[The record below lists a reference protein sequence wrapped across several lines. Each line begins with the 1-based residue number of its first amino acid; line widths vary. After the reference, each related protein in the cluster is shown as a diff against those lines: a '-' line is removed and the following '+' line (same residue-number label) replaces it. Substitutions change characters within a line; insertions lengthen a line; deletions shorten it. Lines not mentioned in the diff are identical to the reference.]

1 MPALELRA
9 AQASRWPAV
18 AVLSVFASGVC
29 QGHRCSKEATGVPA
43 PRCLVSATPSTVP
56 SHERDTGRVRGDSG
70 STYEEAASRGPLSG
84 AERAG
89 SFRPLMNHARAAA
102 TGQRPDLLD
111 PSTLSQLG
119 GIEFIARE
127 VVEGFLMGLHRSPH
141 RGFSAE
147 FAELRAYQAGDDLR
161 YIDWRM
167 FGRSDR
173 YYVKQ
178 FEEETNL
185 RAHLLIDV
193 SESMGWSS
201 DPGVLP
207 PKIWYAKHLAACMA
221 LILLRQGDSVG
232 MAAFH
237 DRIVERVRARGGRR
251 QWTEL
256 TRRLAAL
263 QASGGT
269 SAESALRDLAVRLR
283 RRGLVILLSDLLVK
297 PDETL
302 TALKFLRH
310 HGHEVLVFHLLD
322 PGERELPAAAEAR
335 FFDPET
341 DDELLVSVADIRA
354 EYREAVAAAL
364 DEWYRKLRPHGID
377 YQIIDTDQPL
387 STALR
392 AYLRKRER
400 LG

>member
-1 MPALELRA
+1 MNTSHT
-9 AQASRWPAV
+9 ASN
-18 AVLSVFASGVC
+18 AS
-29 QGHRCSKEATGVPA
+29 
-43 PRCLVSATPSTVP
+43 
-56 SHERDTGRVRGDSG
+56 
-70 STYEEAASRGPLSG
+70 
-84 AERAG
+84 
-89 SFRPLMNHARAAA
+89 
-102 TGQRPDLLD
+102 RPDLLD
-111 PSTLSQLG
+111 AATLSQLG
-119 GIEFIARE
+119 GIELIARE

-185 RAHLLIDV
+185 RAHLLVDV

-207 PKIWYAKHLAACMA
+207 SKLWYAKHLAASLA

-237 DRIVERVRARGGRR
+237 DVVVGRVRARGGHR

-256 TRRLAAL
+256 IHHLAAL
-263 QASGGT
+263 EASEGT
-269 SAESALRDLAVRLR
+269 SAERAIRDLAVRLK
-283 RRGLVILLSDLLVK
+283 RRGLVILLSDLLVR
-297 PDETL
+297 PEETL

-322 PGERELPAAAEAR
+322 PGERELPPVSEAR

-341 DDELLVSVADIRA
+341 NDELLVSIPDIRIEYRAAVAD
-354 EYREAVAAAL
+354 AL
-364 DEWYRKLRPHGID
+364 EEWRDNLRPHGID
-377 YQIIDTDQPL
+377 YHVLETDQPL
-387 STALR
+387 SNALR
-392 AYLRKRER
+392 TYLRKRER

>member
-1 MPALELRA
+1 MTDTKKVPPRNARLDLVDPA
-9 AQASRWPAV
+9 
-18 AVLSVFASGVC
+18 
-29 QGHRCSKEATGVPA
+29 
-43 PRCLVSATPSTVP
+43 
-56 SHERDTGRVRGDSG
+56 
-70 STYEEAASRGPLSG
+70 
-84 AERAG
+84 
-89 SFRPLMNHARAAA
+89 
-102 TGQRPDLLD
+102 
-111 PSTLSQLG
+111 TLSQLG

-127 VVEGFLMGLHRSPH
+127 VVEGFIMGLHRSPH

-167 FGRSDR
+167 YGRSDR

-185 RAHLLIDV
+185 RAYLLLDV

-201 DPGVLP
+201 DPGTLP
-207 PKIWYAKHLAACMA
+207 TKLWYAKHLAASLA
-221 LILLRQGDSVG
+221 LILLRQGDAVG

-237 DRIVERVRARGGRR
+237 NRVVERVHARGGRR
-251 QWTEL
+251 QWHEIL
-256 TRRLAAL
+256 RKLGGLEAE
-263 QASGGT
+263 GGT
-269 SAESALRDLAVRLR
+269 SAEGALRDLAVRLR
-283 RRGLVILLSDLLVK
+283 RRGLVVVLSDLLVAR
-297 PDETL
+297 PETL

-322 PGERELPAAAEAR
+322 PGERELPAASEAR

-341 DDELLVSVADIRA
+341 DEELLVSVADIRA
-354 EYREAVAAAL
+354 EYREAVRGAL
-364 DEWYRKLRPHGID
+364 QEWQRDLRPHGID
-377 YQIIDTDQPL
+377 YEVVDTHRSL
-387 STALR
+387 SLALR

>member
-1 MPALELRA
+1 MNDPKRT
-9 AQASRWPAV
+9 AQSASR
-18 AVLSVFASGVC
+18 
-29 QGHRCSKEATGVPA
+29 
-43 PRCLVSATPSTVP
+43 
-56 SHERDTGRVRGDSG
+56 
-70 STYEEAASRGPLSG
+70 
-84 AERAG
+84 
-89 SFRPLMNHARAAA
+89 
-102 TGQRPDLLD
+102 RPDLLD

-119 GIEFIARE
+119 GIEFVARE

-167 FGRSDR
+167 YGRSDR

-185 RAHLLIDV
+185 RAHILIDV

-201 DPGVLP
+201 SEALP
-207 PKIWYAKHLAACMA
+207 TKLWFAKHLAASLA
-221 LILLRQGDSVG
+221 LVLTRQGDSVG

-237 DRIVERVRARGGRR
+237 DTIVERVHARGGRR
-251 QWTEL
+251 QWHEL
-256 TRRLAAL
+256 VRRLDRL
-263 QASGGT
+263 QPAGKT
-269 SAESALRDLAVRLR
+269 SARGALREVALRLR
-283 RRGLVILLSDLLVK
+283 RAGLVVLISDLLMD
-297 PDETL
+297 PEETL

-310 HGHEVLVFHLLD
+310 HGHEVLVFHLID
-322 PGERELPAAAEAR
+322 PGERDLPAASEAR

-341 DDELLVSVADIRA
+341 GDELTVSVADIRS
-354 EYREAVAAAL
+354 EYRAAVVEAL
-364 DEWYRKLRPHGID
+364 KEWDRGLRPHGID
-377 YQIIDTDQPL
+377 YQIVDTDRPMAL
-387 STALR
+387 ALR

>member
-1 MPALELRA
+1 MDNQRT
-9 AQASRWPAV
+9 ASTT
-18 AVLSVFASGVC
+18 S
-29 QGHRCSKEATGVPA
+29 
-43 PRCLVSATPSTVP
+43 
-56 SHERDTGRVRGDSG
+56 
-70 STYEEAASRGPLSG
+70 
-84 AERAG
+84 
-89 SFRPLMNHARAAA
+89 
-102 TGQRPDLLD
+102 RPDLLD
-111 PSTLSQLG
+111 PATLSQLG

-167 FGRSDR
+167 YGRSDR
-173 YYVKQ
+173 FYVKQ
-178 FEEETNL
+178 FEQETNL
-185 RAHLLIDV
+185 RAHLLLDV

-207 PKIWYAKHLAACMA
+207 SKLWYAKHLAASLA

-232 MAAFH
+232 LLAFH
-237 DRIVERVRARGGRR
+237 DTIVDRVQARGGRR

-256 TRRLAAL
+256 ARRITAL
-263 QASGGT
+263 RATGGT
-269 SAESALRDLAVRLR
+269 SAEGALRDLAMRLR
-283 RRGLVILLSDLLVK
+283 RAGLVVLLSDLLVN

-322 PGERELPAAAEAR
+322 PGERELPAASEAR
-335 FFDPET
+335 FYDPET
-341 DDELLVSVADIRA
+341 NDELLVSVADIRV
-354 EYREAVAAAL
+354 EYREAVADAL
-364 DEWYRKLRPHGID
+364 AEWKRKLQPHGID
-377 YQIIDTDQPL
+377 YHVIDTDQPL
-387 STALR
+387 SLALR

>member
-1 MPALELRA
+1 ML
-9 AQASRWPAV
+9 
-18 AVLSVFASGVC
+18 
-29 QGHRCSKEATGVPA
+29 
-43 PRCLVSATPSTVP
+43 
-56 SHERDTGRVRGDSG
+56 
-70 STYEEAASRGPLSG
+70 
-84 AERAG
+84 
-89 SFRPLMNHARAAA
+89 LMNTPHTTPNAS
-102 TGQRPDLLD
+102 RPDLLD
-111 PSTLSQLG
+111 TETLSQLG
-119 GIEFIARE
+119 GIELIARQ
-127 VVEGFLMGLHRSPH
+127 VVEGFLMGLHSSPH

-185 RAHLLIDV
+185 RAHLLVDV

-207 PKIWYAKHLAACMA
+207 SKLWYAKHLAASLA

-237 DRIVERVRARGGRR
+237 DVIVERVRARGGRR

-256 TRRLAAL
+256 TRRLADL
-263 QASGGT
+263 QASEGT
-269 SAESALRDLAVRLR
+269 SAERALRDLAVRLR
-283 RRGLVILLSDLLVK
+283 RRGLVILLSDLLVR
-297 PDETL
+297 PEETL

-322 PGERELPAAAEAR
+322 PGERELPRISEAC

-341 DDELLVSVADIRA
+341 NDELLVSIPDIRIEYRAAVAD
-354 EYREAVAAAL
+354 AL
-364 DEWYRKLRPHGID
+364 EEWQNNLRPCGID
-377 YQIIDTDQPL
+377 YQVLETDQPL
-387 STALR
+387 SSALR
-392 AYLRKRER
+392 TYLRKRER